1 MAESLEEAAQKVA
14 SGHGVHEDKYGLV
27 EIRDLKIT
35 DLGKLKTRGSIS
47 LQTGKPYN
55 CTTLI
60 SVPARNIRSAEGEGF
75 ISMRGAMRCEVM
87 YQDKTWHA
95 KKHDLSAEWFLDCPV
110 GEEPE
115 IRRRGRIALEA
126 DQTPSDERKEVM
138 DPQERNRQYPIV
150 EEGEPVEVSFSYQGK
165 SLVARWNGLTYKNEQ
180 RRVDFW
186 EVGKEHLIRSW
197 PSLIPPIPRLSLA
210 GQALFFCLSPTNPTI
225 PTPVPALPRATSPPR
240 CSPVVSCSTRQVAP
254 HAAADV

>member
-1 MAESLEEAAQKVA
+1 VA
-14 SGHGVHEDKYGLV
+14 PGHGVHEDKYGLV

-186 EVGKEHLIRSW
+186 EVGKEHLIRKAH
-197 PSLIPPIPRLSLA
+197 LANHRLSHC
-210 GQALFFCLSPTNPTI
+210 GEGEGIGT
-225 PTPVPALPRATSPPR
+225 
-240 CSPVVSCSTRQVAP
+240 
-254 HAAADV
+254 AAAVAVGLL